1 MTSAGSPVFR
11 TVEAVARAERATVLA
26 SVARDVRDLALAEDA
41 VQHAL
46 EAALLQW
53 PRQGIP
59 ERPAAWLTTVARR
72 AAVAALRRSSAL
84 LTPPD
89 VLASLAADAAV
100 DPNEARQLP
109 DARLELLFACC
120 HPALTLEAQVALTLR
135 TVGGLTTAEIAH
147 AFLVPEPTLA
157 QRLVRAQRKIRD
169 SGIPFAVPAPAA
181 LPQRLAAVLHVV
193 YLVFS
198 EGYAATSGDSRL
210 RAALCD
216 EAVHLARLLATLLP
230 SEPEALGLAALLL
243 AHDARRPAR
252 LDAAGRAVPL
262 ELQDRSL
269 FDSAKAAEA
278 DRLLRR
284 ALEARR
290 PGPYQLQA
298 AIACLHA
305 RAPTSAETDWGEIAV
320 LYDVL
325 ARLAPSPVVEL
336 NRAAAHG
343 MAAGPERGL
352 EGLERLGAAYPAF
365 GEHHLVH
372 AARADLLRR
381 AGRTA
386 EADVAYREALAR
398 APAGDSER
406 IDTALRRAAT
416 S

>member
-1 MTSAGSPVFR
+1 VTSAGSPVFR

-284 ALEARR
+284 ALEVGARGRTSCRRRSRASTPGRR
-290 PGPYQLQA
+290 PRRRRTG
-298 AIACLHA
+298 A
-305 RAPTSAETDWGEIAV
+305 RSRCCTTSW
-320 LYDVL
+320 
-325 ARLAPSPVVEL
+325 
-336 NRAAAHG
+336 
-343 MAAGPERGL
+343 RGL
-352 EGLERLGAAYPAF
+352 PP
-365 GEHHLVH
+365 H
-372 AARADLLRR
+372 
-381 AGRTA
+381 
-386 EADVAYREALAR
+386 
-398 APAGDSER
+398 PSW
-406 IDTALRRAAT
+406 